1 VLPHPQSQ
9 WVGFY
14 ISKHVRFVPPFQERE
29 VNKYFLHFEKVATSL
44 KWPKDS
50 WTFLLQSVL
59 AGKAQEIF
67 AAMSLDQSSDYETVK
82 TAVLNAYELMP
93 EAYRQK
99 FRESRKS
106 SNQTYVEFARDKEW
120 LFDRWCASMNIDKD
134 FKKLREMM
142 LLKEF
147 KNCLP
152 SEIKMYLEE
161 QKMTTLQQ
169 AAVQSDDYSLT
180 HRSSFGRN
188 TQYEEKNT

>member
-1 VLPHPQSQ
+1 MLPHPQSQ

-44 KWPKDS
+44 NWPKDS

-106 SNQTYVEFARDKEW
+106 SNQTYVEFARDKE
-120 LFDRWCASMNIDKD
+120 
-134 FKKLREMM
+134 
-142 LLKEF
+142 
-147 KNCLP
+147 
-152 SEIKMYLEE
+152 
-161 QKMTTLQQ
+161 
-169 AAVQSDDYSLT
+169 
-180 HRSSFGRN
+180 
-188 TQYEEKNT
+188 

>member
-1 VLPHPQSQ
+1 
-9 WVGFY
+9 
-14 ISKHVRFVPPFQERE
+14 
-29 VNKYFLHFEKVATSL
+29 
-44 KWPKDS
+44 
-50 WTFLLQSVL
+50 
-59 AGKAQEIF
+59 
-67 AAMSLDQSSDYETVK
+67 
-82 TAVLNAYELMP
+82 
-93 EAYRQK
+93 
-99 FRESRKS
+99 
-106 SNQTYVEFARDKEW
+106 
-120 LFDRWCASMNIDKD
+120 MNIDKD